1 MFKSVLVFAHF
12 QEKPGGRVGLP
23 PIPQQEEDVAQ
34 EDGRALTA
42 FGRTPFPL
50 IVMRNMHLVFSRGG
64 VERGAEGS
72 RRKSF

>member
-1 MFKSVLVFAHF
+1 MFKSLLDFAHF
-12 QEKPGGRVGLP
+12 QEKPEGKVGLP

-50 IVMRNMHLVFSRGG
+50 IVMRNMHLGF
-64 VERGAEGS
+64 
-72 RRKSF
+72 